1 MLNLTA
7 QQIKVFDVIKES
19 LQSNGYPPTRAEI
32 AKILDFKSVNAAE
45 SHIKAL
51 VKKGVIEKV
60 PGSSR
65 GIKLVEEISGIPLI
79 GSVAAGSPIT
89 AYENVEKTI
98 HSNPLNK
105 SVDFFLRVQGES
117 MIDAGILDNDL
128 VGVRKTKNAE
138 NGEIVVARLEDEVT
152 LKRFKKDSSGIRL
165 VAENKS
171 FSDIWVDETSN
182 FSIEGKAVGIIRED
196 PVSYTHLRAHET

>member
-79 GSVAAGSPIT
+79 GCVAAGSPIM
-89 AYENVEKTI
+89 AFENIEKTI

-128 VGVRKTKNAE
+128 VGVRKTRNAE
-138 NGEIVVARLEDEVT
+138 NGEIVVARLQDEVT

-171 FSDIWVDETSN
+171 FSDIEVDESSD

-196 PVSYTHLRAHET
+196 L

>member
-79 GSVAAGSPIT
+79 GSVAAGSPIM
-89 AYENVEKTI
+89 AFENVEKTI

-128 VGVRKTKNAE
+128 VGVRKTRNAE
-138 NGEIVVARLEDEVT
+138 NGEIVVARLQDEVT

-171 FSDIWVDETSN
+171 FSDIKIDESSD
-182 FSIEGKAVGIIRED
+182 FSIEGNAVGIIRED
-196 PVSYTHLRAHET
+196 L

>member
-117 MIDAGILDNDL
+117 MIDAGILNNDL

-171 FSDIWVDETSN
+171 FSDILVDDTSN

-196 PVSYTHLRAHET
+196 L

>member
-171 FSDIWVDETSN
+171 FSDIRVDVTSN

-196 PVSYTHLRAHET
+196 L

>member
-79 GSVAAGSPIT
+79 GSVAAGSPIM

-152 LKRFKKDSSGIRL
+152 LKRFKKDASGIRL

-171 FSDIWVDETSN
+171 FSDIRVDERSN
-182 FSIEGKAVGIIRED
+182 FSIEGKAVGIIREE
-196 PVSYTHLRAHET
+196 L

>member
-19 LQSNGYPPTRAEI
+19 LLSNGYPPTRAEI

-171 FSDIWVDETSN
+171 FSDIRVDEASN

-196 PVSYTHLRAHET
+196 L

>member
-171 FSDIWVDETSN
+171 FSDIRVDETSS

-196 PVSYTHLRAHET
+196 I

>member
-79 GSVAAGSPIT
+79 GSVAAGSPIM

-138 NGEIVVARLEDEVT
+138 NGEIVIARLEDEVT

-171 FSDIWVDETSN
+171 FSDIMVDETSN

-196 PVSYTHLRAHET
+196 L

>member
-79 GSVAAGSPIT
+79 GSVAAGSPIM
-89 AYENVEKTI
+89 AFENVEKTI

-128 VGVRKTKNAE
+128 VGVRKTRNAE

-171 FSDIWVDETSN
+171 FSDIRVDETSN

-196 PVSYTHLRAHET
+196 L

>member
-19 LQSNGYPPTRAEI
+19 LLSNGYPPTRAEI

-79 GSVAAGSPIT
+79 GSVAAGSPIM

-152 LKRFKKDSSGIRL
+152 LKRFKKDSSGIKL

-171 FSDIWVDETSN
+171 FSDIRVDETSN

-196 PVSYTHLRAHET
+196 L

>member
-79 GSVAAGSPIT
+79 GSVAAGSPIM

-117 MIDAGILDNDL
+117 MRDAGILDNDL

-171 FSDIWVDETSN
+171 FSDIRVDETSN

-196 PVSYTHLRAHET
+196 L

>member
-117 MIDAGILDNDL
+117 MIDAGILDNDR
-128 VGVRKTKNAE
+128 VGVRKTRNAE

-171 FSDIWVDETSN
+171 FSDIRVDETSN

-196 PVSYTHLRAHET
+196 L

>member
-65 GIKLVEEISGIPLI
+65 GIKLDVDISGIPLI
-79 GSVAAGSPIT
+79 GSIAAGSPIT

-171 FSDIWVDETSN
+171 FLDIRVDETSN

-196 PVSYTHLRAHET
+196 L

>member
-65 GIKLVEEISGIPLI
+65 GIKLVEEISGIPLV

-171 FSDIWVDETSN
+171 FSDIMVDETSN

-196 PVSYTHLRAHET
+196 L

>member
-7 QQIKVFDVIKES
+7 QQIKVFDVIKDS
-19 LQSNGYPPTRAEI
+19 LKNNGYPPTRVEI
-32 AKILDFKSVNAAE
+32 AKILGFKSVNAAE

-65 GIKLVEEISGIPLI
+65 GIKLIEEASGIPLI
-79 GSVAAGSPIT
+79 GAVAAGTPIL
-89 AYENVEKTI
+89 AYENVEKNI
-98 HSNPLNK
+98 PFNPLTKN
-105 SVDFFLRVQGES
+105 VDFFLRVSGDS
-117 MIDAGILDNDL
+117 MVDAGILNDDL
-128 VGVRKTKNAE
+128 VGIRKSVDAQ
-138 NGEIVVARLEDEVT
+138 NGEIIVARIDDEVT

-171 FSDIWVDETSN
+171 FSDIRVDETSN

-196 PVSYTHLRAHET
+196 L

>member
-79 GSVAAGSPIT
+79 VSVAAGSPIT

-171 FSDIWVDETSN
+171 FSDIRVDETSN

-196 PVSYTHLRAHET
+196 L

>member
-79 GSVAAGSPIT
+79 GSVAAGSPIM

-105 SVDFFLRVQGES
+105 SVDYFLRVQGES

-171 FSDIWVDETSN
+171 FSDIRVDETSN

-196 PVSYTHLRAHET
+196 L

>member
-79 GSVAAGSPIT
+79 GSVAAGSPIM
-89 AYENVEKTI
+89 AFENVEKTI

-128 VGVRKTKNAE
+128 VGVRKTRNAE
-138 NGEIVVARLEDEVT
+138 NGEIVVARLQDEVT

-171 FSDIWVDETSN
+171 FSDIEVDESSD

-196 PVSYTHLRAHET
+196 L

>member
-79 GSVAAGSPIT
+79 GSVAAGSPIM
-89 AYENVEKTI
+89 AYENVEKNI

-171 FSDIWVDETSN
+171 FSDIRIDETSN

-196 PVSYTHLRAHET
+196 L

>member
-79 GSVAAGSPIT
+79 GSVAAGSPIM

-171 FSDIWVDETSN
+171 FSDIGVDETSN
-182 FSIEGKAVGIIRED
+182 FSIEGKAVGIIREE
-196 PVSYTHLRAHET
+196 L

>member
-171 FSDIWVDETSN
+171 FSDIRVDEASN

-196 PVSYTHLRAHET
+196 L